1 MNPEEK
7 DKHGKFTIKFPNN
20 GVHEK
25 RNRSRS
31 RSETQKM
38 VSKGH
43 LPHMRRK
50 TVQVKSSHL
59 MNEGSI
65 QNIRLRDYKDFT
77 SLYEGTEKKM

>member
-7 DKHGKFTIKFPNN
+7 DRHGKFTIKFPNN
-20 GVHEK
+20 GLQ
-25 RNRSRS
+25 N
-31 RSETQKM
+31 M

-50 TVQVKSSHL
+50 TVQVKNGHL

-77 SLYEGTEKKM
+77 SLYEDTKNKI